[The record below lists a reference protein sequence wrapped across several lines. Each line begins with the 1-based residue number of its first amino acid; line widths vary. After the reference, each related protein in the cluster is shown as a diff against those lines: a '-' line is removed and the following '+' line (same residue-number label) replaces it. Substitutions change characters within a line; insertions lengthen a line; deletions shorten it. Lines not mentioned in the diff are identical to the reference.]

1 MASAIDKLRL
11 AKRHLERVQA
21 ACWEEPIDWADLSI
35 YGFYALEAAVDA
47 ASLHYGAA
55 IEKRHPARAAAAEKL
70 AAKHQLEN
78 VADLLVD
85 LNELR
90 KSISYGDIEGPELGA
105 EETADRIESYV
116 NAVANLIESGTSSQP

>member
-1 MASAIDKLRL
+1 MASATDKLKL

-21 ACWEEPIDWADLSI
+21 ACREDPIDLADLSI

-55 IEKRHPARAAAAEKL
+55 IEKRHPARAAAAKEL
-70 AAKHQLEN
+70 AVAHRLEN
-78 VADLLVD
+78 VSDLLVD

-90 KSISYGDIEGPELGA
+90 KSTSYGDVEGPELEA
-105 EETADRIESYV
+105 EETAGRIESYI
-116 NAVANLIESGTSSQP
+116 NAVANLIEGGTPS

>member
-1 MASAIDKLRL
+1 MASATDKLKL

-21 ACWEEPIDWADLSI
+21 AFWEDPVDWADLSI

-47 ASLHYGAA
+47 ACRHYGTI

-70 AAKHQLEN
+70 SVEHQLED
-78 VADLLVD
+78 VADLLLD

-90 KSISYGDIEGPELGA
+90 KSVSYGDVEGPELGA
-105 EETADRIESYV
+105 EETAGRIESYI
-116 NAVANLIESGTSSQP
+116 NAVANLVESGDSS

>member
-1 MASAIDKLRL
+1 MASATDKLKL

-21 ACWEEPIDWADLSI
+21 ACWEDPVDWADLSI

-47 ASLHYGAA
+47 ACLHYGTI

-70 AAKHQLEN
+70 AAERRLED
-78 VADLLVD
+78 VADLLLD

-90 KSISYGDIEGPELGA
+90 KSVSYGDVEGPELAA
-105 EETADRIESYV
+105 EETAGRIESYI
-116 NAVANLIESGTSSQP
+116 NAVAKLIESGNSS